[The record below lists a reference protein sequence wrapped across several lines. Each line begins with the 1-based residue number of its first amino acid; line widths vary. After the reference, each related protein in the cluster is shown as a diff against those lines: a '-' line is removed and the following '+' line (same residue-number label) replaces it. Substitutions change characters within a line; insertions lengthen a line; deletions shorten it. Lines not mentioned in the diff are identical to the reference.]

1 MGVHDGQ
8 IGLARKMVKFR
19 EFPVKDSK
27 DHGENRV
34 QYSSNVQIA
43 FITVFLSYGCRP
55 SVGLPVELPAHPDDP
70 DVGQRFGIISTPTT
84 GAIPLN
90 NTTGR

>member
-34 QYSSNVQIA
+34 QYSSVQIA
-43 FITVFLSYGCRP
+43 FYHCGFSFHMVAGRPLGCR
-55 SVGLPVELPAHPDDP
+55 
-70 DVGQRFGIISTPTT
+70 
-84 GAIPLN
+84 
-90 NTTGR
+90 